1 MTQGLTAS
9 GWFFLIFGWG
19 FILTLTIYCFSRVLF
34 AKKPEIVVEAGGREQ
49 WGSRIGL
56 ILAVAGN
63 AIGLGNFL
71 RFPVQASSNGGGA
84 FMIPYFVAFLLLG
97 IPMMWVEWTIGRMG
111 GAHGHG
117 TTPGML
123 NLLWKKAP
131 SKYLGALGIVIPFV
145 IVIYYNFI
153 ESWCLGFSW
162 FSLTGKYF
170 GHANREAMGHFLHGF
185 QGLESN
191 EFFSSMVPILIFWVI
206 TIGLNFFFL
215 YKGISKGIEVLAKY
229 GMPLLFI
236 FGIVL
241 VVRVLTLGTPDPS
254 APELNISTG
263 LGFIWNPD
271 FGRLGSAT
279 VWLAAAGQ
287 IFFTLSLGQGIIN
300 TYASYVREKQDITLN
315 GLSTASTNE
324 FAEVILGGTIA
335 IPAAVIFF
343 GAAETQAIAQGGAFN
358 LGFQALPV
366 IFQKIPL
373 GQIFGGMFFFLLFIA
388 GITSSVAMTQPAIAF
403 LEDEFKWKRQKA
415 VKAVFA
421 RAHRLQRDGH
431 LLLPVRLPRRARL
444 LGRHVRP
451 GRLRGHRDRPL
462 RLGLRAQE
470 GLGRDA
476 QGRRPQGAEDLQG
489 HHDLRHA
496 GLPAH
501 PPRHVDR
508 PGRRREVP
516 DEGRGVGPQAL
527 PLGRPG
533 PDRRS
538 RPAHVPAH
546 PQGLEQEEAGEAGG
560 RGGLRPVRKRIGD
573 TVPSRGSRRLNPSPV
588 CGRFVPRRQGTIH
601 RG

>member
-1 MTQGLTAS
+1 MTQGLTGS
-9 GWFFLIFGWG
+9 GLAFLIFGWG

-34 AKKPEIVVEAGGREQ
+34 GKKPEVVVEAGGREQ

-71 RFPVQASSNGGGA
+71 RFPVKAAANGGGA

-131 SKYLGALGIVIPFV
+131 SKYLGALGIVIPFL

-153 ESWCLGFSW
+153 ESWCLGYSW
-162 FSLTGKYF
+162 FSVTGKYF
-170 GHANREAMGHFLHGF
+170 GHANRQAMGRFLRGF

-191 EFFSSMVPILIFWVI
+191 DFFSSMVPILIFWFI
-206 TIGLNFFFL
+206 TIALNFFFL

-236 FGIVL
+236 FGIIL
-241 VVRVLTLGTPDPS
+241 VVRVLTLGTPDPA

-263 LGFIWNPD
+263 MGFFWNPD
-271 FGRLGSAT
+271 FSRLGSAT
-279 VWLAAAGQ
+279 VWLVAAGQ

-315 GLSTASTNE
+315 GITTASTNE
-324 FAEVILGGTIA
+324 FAEVLLGGTIA

-343 GAAETQAIAQGGAFN
+343 GAAETQIIANEGAFN

-403 LEDEFKWKRQKA
+403 LQDEFKWKREKA
-415 VKAVFA
+415 VIAVFSVLISLSAIVIAFFKFGFLDELDFWAGTFGLVVFAAIEIVLFSWVFGLKKGWAEMHKGADLKVPRIFKFILTYVTPIYLLILLAYWFYTDAIKEFLMKDEDPA
-421 RAHRLQRDGH
+421 RHPYLWGARVMIVA
-431 LLLPVRLPRRARL
+431 LLLVMCL
-444 LGRHVRP
+444 LIRK
-451 GRLRGHRDRPL
+451 
-462 RLGLRAQE
+462 AWNKKKT
-470 GLGRDA
+470 
-476 QGRRPQGAEDLQG
+476 
-489 HHDLRHA
+489 
-496 GLPAH
+496 
-501 PPRHVDR
+501 
-508 PGRRREVP
+508 EVP
-516 DEGRGVGPQAL
+516 AA
-527 PLGRPG
+527 
-533 PDRRS
+533 
-538 RPAHVPAH
+538 PAA
-546 PQGLEQEEAGEAGG
+546 
-560 RGGLRPVRKRIGD
+560 
-573 TVPSRGSRRLNPSPV
+573 
-588 CGRFVPRRQGTIH
+588 
-601 RG
+601 

>member
-1 MTQGLTAS
+1 MAQGITTN
-9 GWFFLIFGWG
+9 GWIFLIFGWG

-34 AKKPEIVVEAGGREQ
+34 AKKPEVVVEAGGREQ

-71 RFPVQASSNGGGA
+71 RFPVQAASNGGGA
-84 FMIPYFVAFLLLG
+84 FMIPYFVAFIFLG

-131 SKYLGALGIVIPFV
+131 SKYLGAMGIIVPFL

-185 QGLESN
+185 QGLEKN
-191 EFFSSMVPILIFWVI
+191 DFFSSMAPILIFWGI
-206 TIGLNFFFL
+206 TIALNFYFL

-229 GMPLLFI
+229 GMPLLFL
-236 FGIVL
+236 FGIIL
-241 VVRVLTLGTPDPS
+241 AIRVLTLGTPDPS
-254 APELNISTG
+254 QPELNIGTG
-263 LGFIWNPD
+263 MGFFWNPN
-271 FGRLGSAT
+271 FGSLGSAT

-315 GLSTASTNE
+315 GLTTSSVNE

-343 GAAETQAIAQGGAFN
+343 GVAETQAIAQGGAFN

-415 VKAVFA
+415 VIAVFSVLVLCSALVIGFFRFGFLDELDFWAGTFGLVVFAAIEVILFSWVFKIKKGWQEMHKGADLRVPRIFKFILTYITPVYLLVLLGYWFVTDAVKNFRMTDPGNEHHMEASHHIYLWGA
-421 RAHRLQRDGH
+421 RALIVALFAAMG
-431 LLLPVRLPRRARL
+431 LLIRKAWNKKK
-444 LGRHVRP
+444 G
-451 GRLRGHRDRPL
+451 
-462 RLGLRAQE
+462 AAAE
-470 GLGRDA
+470 
-476 QGRRPQGAEDLQG
+476 GAE
-489 HHDLRHA
+489 A
-496 GLPAH
+496 
-501 PPRHVDR
+501 
-508 PGRRREVP
+508 
-516 DEGRGVGPQAL
+516 
-527 PLGRPG
+527 
-533 PDRRS
+533 
-538 RPAHVPAH
+538 
-546 PQGLEQEEAGEAGG
+546 
-560 RGGLRPVRKRIGD
+560 K
-573 TVPSRGSRRLNPSPV
+573 TV
-588 CGRFVPRRQGTIH
+588 
-601 RG
+601 

>member
-1 MTQGLTAS
+1 MSQGITTS
-9 GWFFLIFGWG
+9 GWFFLVFGWG

-34 AKKPEIVVEAGGREQ
+34 GKKPEVVVEAGGREQ

-71 RFPVQASSNGGGA
+71 RFPAKAAANGGGA

-111 GAHGHG
+111 GTHGHG

-131 SKYLGALGIVIPFV
+131 SKYLGALGIVIPFI

-153 ESWCLGFSW
+153 ESWCLGYSW
-162 FSLTGKYF
+162 FSVTGKYF
-170 GHANREAMGHFLHGF
+170 GHANREAMGQFLRGF

-191 EFFSSMVPILIFWVI
+191 QFFHNLAPVLIFWGI
-206 TIGLNFFFL
+206 TIALNFYFL

-236 FGIVL
+236 FGIIL

-254 APELNISTG
+254 QPELNIANG
-263 LGFIWNPD
+263 MGYIWNPD
-271 FGRLGSAT
+271 FSRLGSAS
-279 VWLAAAGQ
+279 VWLVAAGQ

-315 GLSTASTNE
+315 GITTSSTNE

-335 IPAAVIFF
+335 IPVAVAFF
-343 GAAETQAIAQGGAFN
+343 GLAETQIIAQGGAFN

-373 GQIFGGMFFFLLFIA
+373 GQIFGGMWFFLLFIA

-403 LEDEFKWKRQKA
+403 LEDEFKWKREKA
-415 VKAVFA
+415 VIAVFSVLIVLTA
-421 RAHRLQRDGH
+421 FVIAFFKFGFLDELDFWAGTFGLVVFAAIEIVLFSWVFGLKKGWAEMHKGADLKVPRIFKFILTYVTPIYLLIMLAVWTYQDAVKEFLMTGKEPAHRPYLWGARVMIVLVLLVM
-431 LLLPVRLPRRARL
+431 LLLIRKAWNKKKGAATEGPEAQPV
-444 LGRHVRP
+444 
-451 GRLRGHRDRPL
+451 
-462 RLGLRAQE
+462 
-470 GLGRDA
+470 
-476 QGRRPQGAEDLQG
+476 
-489 HHDLRHA
+489 
-496 GLPAH
+496 
-501 PPRHVDR
+501 
-508 PGRRREVP
+508 
-516 DEGRGVGPQAL
+516 
-527 PLGRPG
+527 
-533 PDRRS
+533 
-538 RPAHVPAH
+538 
-546 PQGLEQEEAGEAGG
+546 
-560 RGGLRPVRKRIGD
+560 
-573 TVPSRGSRRLNPSPV
+573 
-588 CGRFVPRRQGTIH
+588 
-601 RG
+601 

>member
-1 MTQGLTAS
+1 MTQGMTTS
-9 GWFFLIFGWG
+9 GWIFFVLGWG
-19 FILTLTIYCFSRVLF
+19 FIMALAFYCFRRVLF
-34 AKKPEIVVEAGGREQ
+34 GKRPEVVVEAGGREQ

-71 RFPVQASSNGGGA
+71 RFPVKAAANGGGA

-153 ESWCLGFSW
+153 ETWCLGYSW
-162 FSLTGKYF
+162 FSVTGKYF
-170 GHANREAMGHFLHGF
+170 GHANREAMGKFLRGF
-185 QGLESN
+185 QGVETN
-191 EFFSSMVPILIFWVI
+191 EFFSSIAPILIFWFI
-206 TIGLNFFFL
+206 AIGLNFYFL

-236 FGIVL
+236 FGIIL
-241 VVRVLTLGTPDPS
+241 VIRVLTLGTPDPAS
-254 APELNISTG
+254 PELNVSTG

-271 FGRLGSAT
+271 YSRLGSAA

-324 FAEVILGGTIA
+324 FAEIVLGGTIA

-366 IFQKIPL
+366 VFQKIPL

-388 GITSSVAMTQPAIAF
+388 GITSSVAMTQPAVAF
-403 LEDEFKWKRQKA
+403 LQDEFKWKREKA

-421 RAHRLQRDGH
+421 VLVLCSAGVIGFFKFGFLDELDFWAGTFGLVVFAAIEVVLFSWVFKIKKGWVEMHKGADLKVPKIFKFILTYITPVYLLVLLAVWTYQDAVKEFLMTGKDPAHRPYLWGARVMIVA
-431 LLLPVRLPRRARL
+431 LLLVML
-444 LGRHVRP
+444 LLIRKAWNKKRI
-451 GRLRGHRDRPL
+451 
-462 RLGLRAQE
+462 E
-470 GLGRDA
+470 
-476 QGRRPQGAEDLQG
+476 GAE
-489 HHDLRHA
+489 
-496 GLPAH
+496 
-501 PPRHVDR
+501 PRTD
-508 PGRRREVP
+508 
-516 DEGRGVGPQAL
+516 
-527 PLGRPG
+527 
-533 PDRRS
+533 
-538 RPAHVPAH
+538 
-546 PQGLEQEEAGEAGG
+546 
-560 RGGLRPVRKRIGD
+560 
-573 TVPSRGSRRLNPSPV
+573 
-588 CGRFVPRRQGTIH
+588 
-601 RG
+601 

>member
-1 MTQGLTAS
+1 MTQGITGN
-9 GWFFLIFGWG
+9 GWLFMALGWG
-19 FILTLTIYCFSRVLF
+19 FILALVVYCFRRVLF
-34 AKKPEIVVEAGGREQ
+34 GKKPEVVVEAGGREQ
-49 WGSRIGL
+49 WGSRVGL

-71 RFPVQASSNGGGA
+71 RFPVQAASNGGGA

-131 SKYLGALGIVIPFV
+131 SKYLGALGIVIPFL
-145 IVIYYNFI
+145 IVIYYNII

-191 EFFSSMVPILIFWVI
+191 EFFSSMAPILIFWGI
-206 TIGLNFFFL
+206 TVALNYFFL

-229 GMPLLFI
+229 GMPLLFV

-254 APELNISTG
+254 TPELNIGAG
-263 LGFIWNPD
+263 LGYIWNPD
-271 FGRLGSAT
+271 FSRLGSAT
-279 VWLAAAGQ
+279 VWLVAAGQ

-324 FAEVILGGTIA
+324 FTEVVLGGTIA
-335 IPAAVIFF
+335 IPAAVVFF

-421 RAHRLQRDGH
+421 VLVSCSAMVIAFFRFGFLDELDFWAGTFGLVVFAAIEIVLFSWVFKIKRGWQEMHKGADLKVPRVFKFVMTYITPVYLLVLLAIWTYQDAVKAFLMKDKPEADKPYLWGARALIAA
-431 LLLPVRLPRRARL
+431 LLLGMCLLIRKAWSKKKAAAPEAPVA
-444 LGRHVRP
+444 
-451 GRLRGHRDRPL
+451 
-462 RLGLRAQE
+462 
-470 GLGRDA
+470 
-476 QGRRPQGAEDLQG
+476 
-489 HHDLRHA
+489 
-496 GLPAH
+496 
-501 PPRHVDR
+501 
-508 PGRRREVP
+508 
-516 DEGRGVGPQAL
+516 
-527 PLGRPG
+527 
-533 PDRRS
+533 
-538 RPAHVPAH
+538 
-546 PQGLEQEEAGEAGG
+546 
-560 RGGLRPVRKRIGD
+560 
-573 TVPSRGSRRLNPSPV
+573 
-588 CGRFVPRRQGTIH
+588 
-601 RG
+601 

>member
-1 MTQGLTAS
+1 MTQGIAAS

-34 AKKPEIVVEAGGREQ
+34 GKKPEVVVEAGGREQ

-71 RFPVQASSNGGGA
+71 RFPVKAAANGGGA

-131 SKYLGALGIVIPFV
+131 SKYLGALGIVIPFL

-153 ESWCLGFSW
+153 ESWCLGYSW
-162 FSLTGKYF
+162 FSVTGKYF
-170 GHANREAMGHFLHGF
+170 GHANREAMGRFLRGF
-185 QGLESN
+185 QGIESN
-191 EFFSSMVPILIFWVI
+191 EFFASLAPVLIFWAI
-206 TIGLNFFFL
+206 TIALNFYFL
-215 YKGISKGIEVLAKY
+215 YKGISKGIEILAKY

-236 FGIVL
+236 FGIIL
-241 VVRVLTLGTPDPS
+241 VVRVLTLGTPDP
-254 APELNISTG
+254 AQPELNISTG
-263 LGFIWNPD
+263 MGFFWNPD
-271 FGRLGSAT
+271 FSRLGSAT
-279 VWLAAAGQ
+279 VWLVAAGQ

-315 GLSTASTNE
+315 GLTTSSTNE

-343 GAAETQAIAQGGAFN
+343 GVAETQIIANEGAFN

-415 VKAVFA
+415 VIATFSVLVLCSAVVISFFKFGFLDELDFWAGTFGLVVFA
-421 RAHRLQRDGH
+421 AIEIVLFSWVFGLKKGWQEMHKGADLKVPRVFKFILTYITPIYLLVLLGYWFFTDAIKEFLMKDEEPARHPYLWGARVMIVA
-431 LLLPVRLPRRARL
+431 LLLVMLLLIRKAWKKRAAKAE
-444 LGRHVRP
+444 
-451 GRLRGHRDRPL
+451 
-462 RLGLRAQE
+462 AQ
-470 GLGRDA
+470 
-476 QGRRPQGAEDLQG
+476 
-489 HHDLRHA
+489 
-496 GLPAH
+496 PA
-501 PPRHVDR
+501 
-508 PGRRREVP
+508 
-516 DEGRGVGPQAL
+516 
-527 PLGRPG
+527 
-533 PDRRS
+533 
-538 RPAHVPAH
+538 
-546 PQGLEQEEAGEAGG
+546 
-560 RGGLRPVRKRIGD
+560 
-573 TVPSRGSRRLNPSPV
+573 
-588 CGRFVPRRQGTIH
+588 
-601 RG
+601 

>member
-1 MTQGLTAS
+1 MTQSLTAN

-34 AKKPEIVVEAGGREQ
+34 AKKPEVVVEAGGREQ

-71 RFPVQASSNGGGA
+71 RFPVQAASNGGGA
-84 FMIPYFVAFLLLG
+84 FMIPYFVAFIFLG

-123 NLLWKKAP
+123 NLLWKRAP
-131 SKYLGALGIVIPFV
+131 SKYLGAMGIIVPFL

-185 QGLESN
+185 QGLEKN
-191 EFFSSMVPILIFWVI
+191 EFFASMAPILIFWGL
-206 TIGLNFFFL
+206 TIALNFFFL

-229 GMPLLFI
+229 GMPLLFV
-236 FGIVL
+236 FGIIL
-241 VVRVLTLGTPDPS
+241 AIRVLTLGTPDPS
-254 APELNISTG
+254 QPELNIGTG
-263 LGFIWNPD
+263 MGFFWNPN
-271 FGRLGSAT
+271 FSSLGSAT

-315 GLSTASTNE
+315 GLTTSSVNE
-324 FAEVILGGTIA
+324 FAEVVLGGTIA

-343 GAAETQAIAQGGAFN
+343 GVAETQAIAQGGAFN

-415 VKAVFA
+415 VIAVFA
-421 RAHRLQRDGH
+421 VLVLCSALVISFFRFGFLDELDFWAGTFGLVVFAAIEVILFSWVFKIKKGWQEMHKGADLRVPKIFKFILTYITPVY
-431 LLLPVRLPRRARL
+431 LLVL
-444 LGRHVRP
+444 LGYWFVTDAVKNFRMTDP
-451 GRLRGHRDRPL
+451 GNEHHMEASHHIYLWGARALIVALFAVMGLLIRKAWKNKRL
-462 RLGLRAQE
+462 AAAE
-470 GLGRDA
+470 
-476 QGRRPQGAEDLQG
+476 GAE
-489 HHDLRHA
+489 A
-496 GLPAH
+496 
-501 PPRHVDR
+501 
-508 PGRRREVP
+508 
-516 DEGRGVGPQAL
+516 
-527 PLGRPG
+527 
-533 PDRRS
+533 
-538 RPAHVPAH
+538 
-546 PQGLEQEEAGEAGG
+546 
-560 RGGLRPVRKRIGD
+560 K
-573 TVPSRGSRRLNPSPV
+573 TV
-588 CGRFVPRRQGTIH
+588 
-601 RG
+601 